1 MNVRNNLTS
10 LTVVGLVAL
19 TGCSKDSGSSA
30 APGASEGSEAAPAE
44 GAHQSGKMTGKMT
57 ALTDGQI
64 MQVLANVDSGEIE
77 QAQLALS
84 KATSPAVR
92 EFAQHMVDQHT
103 KSKQDAQ
110 QLLTETKINLA
121 PSEPA
126 DEVHTKGSQVLDKLK
141 SADAASFDSTYI
153 QAQVKQ
159 HEDVL
164 KLLNDKLIPSA
175 STSELRDALQ
185 KTKSMVQHHIDM
197 ASKIAA

>member
-1 MNVRNNLTS
+1 MNVLNNLTS
-10 LTVVGLVAL
+10 LAVVGLVAL
-19 TGCSKDSGSSA
+19 TGCSKDSASSA

-44 GAHQSGKMTGKMT
+44 NAQKSGKMT

-77 QAQLALS
+77 QAQIALS

-103 KSKQDAQ
+103 QSKQDAQ
-110 QLLTETKINLA
+110 QLLAETKIIPS

-126 DEVHTKGSQVLDKLK
+126 DEVHTKGSQVLDKLN

-153 QAQVKQ
+153 HAQVKQ

-175 STSELRDALQ
+175 STTELRDALQ

-197 ASKIAA
+197 AKKIEA